1 MSPVSP
7 DGRGATRPG
16 VRAETAVATYLRAAG
31 CEVIGTNVRLGRL
44 EVDVV
49 AREGRVILVV
59 EVRERGPGA
68 WTSGF
73 GSIDAKKR
81 LRIRRAAERLWQ
93 RRYRDDASVDRVR
106 IDAASVTFDGE
117 NPIIEYVKAAF

>member
-1 MSPVSP
+1 VSPVPSE
-7 DGRGATRPG
+7 GHEATRPG
-16 VRAETAVATYLRAAG
+16 ARAEIAVAAYLRASG
-31 CEVIGTNVRLGRL
+31 CEVIATNVRVGRL

-93 RRYRDDASVDRVR
+93 RRYRDDASVDRMR

-117 NPIIEYVKAAF
+117 RPIIEYVKAAF